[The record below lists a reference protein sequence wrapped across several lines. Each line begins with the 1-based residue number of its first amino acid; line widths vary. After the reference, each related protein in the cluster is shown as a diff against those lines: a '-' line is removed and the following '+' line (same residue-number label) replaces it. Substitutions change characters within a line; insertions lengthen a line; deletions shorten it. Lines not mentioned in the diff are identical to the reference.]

1 MTQKIPE
8 TANVIP
14 SDFVIIGGTGH
25 LSIRKILPALFWRFL
40 DKQIDNKSTIILC
53 DKNIKSWD
61 DFLITL
67 KNYCSDAFFKKVD
80 NDKVWDDFTSILK
93 PIQLDIKN
101 GNGHLELLNTL
112 KEKFDINR
120 PIIFYLAIASNLFA
134 DSCKFLRDCSLN
146 VSQSRI
152 VIEKPIGKDKLT
164 AIEINDQI
172 YRLKAIHTF

>member
-14 SDFVIIGGTGH
+14 SDFVIIGCTVH

-67 KNYCSDAFFKKVD
+67 KNFL
-80 NDKVWDDFTSILK
+80 DKS
-93 PIQLDIKN
+93 
-101 GNGHLELLNTL
+101 
-112 KEKFDINR
+112 
-120 PIIFYLAIASNLFA
+120 Y
-134 DSCKFLRDCSLN
+134 
-146 VSQSRI
+146 
-152 VIEKPIGKDKLT
+152 IE
-164 AIEINDQI
+164 
-172 YRLKAIHTF
+172 